1 MPSQDAV
8 QFGPGDRHREELQL
22 ARRRLLRMLALAIGA
37 HVLVLAGLR
46 FSGAWPESNLPAG
59 LEVRLVSD
67 ELPESRRNDTATYLS
82 QRTQQGAGNTQERT
96 AARTPGGTSAG
107 SPPPPAQRKAA
118 ATQGDELERLV
129 TTHPR
134 ARIAYV
140 TRAQDAQPDAAEP
153 ALPLLLGQAD
163 TATRPPGPDADA
175 DLALRGKARDELY
188 ITPDTRASELAPYL
202 DSWRRRVE
210 KVGTLNYPT
219 AAARRNLK
227 GNPVIEVTLRQDGA
241 LKSAVIRRS
250 SGHSEIDA
258 AALQILRLASP
269 YDPFPPTLAARYR
282 ALHFAYEWQ
291 FVGGRMGSRVSEL
304 P

>member
-8 QFGPGDRHREELQL
+8 HFGPGDRHREELRL

-37 HVLVLAGLR
+37 HGLVFAGLR
-46 FSGAWPESNLPAG
+46 FSGAWPDSSLQRG
-59 LEVRLVSD
+59 LEVRLVSN
-67 ELPESRRNDTATYLS
+67 ELPESRHNDTATYLS
-82 QRTQQGAGNTQERT
+82 QRTQLGAGNTQEQI
-96 AARTPGGTSAG
+96 AARTPGGASAG
-107 SPPPPAQRKAA
+107 SPPPTEYRKAEA
-118 ATQGDELERLV
+118 VPGDDLERLA
-129 TTHPR
+129 TSQPR

-140 TRAQDAQPDAAEP
+140 TRAQDEQPEVPDP
-153 ALPLLLGQAD
+153 ALPLLLGKGE
-163 TATRPPGPDADA
+163 TAARPPGPDADE
-175 DLALRGKARDELY
+175 DLALRGRPRDELY

-241 LKSAVIRRS
+241 LKAAVIRRS
-250 SGHSEIDA
+250 SGYSEIDA

-291 FVGGRMGSRVSEL
+291 FVGGRLGSGVSPL

>member
-1 MPSQDAV
+1 
-8 QFGPGDRHREELQL
+8 
-22 ARRRLLRMLALAIGA
+22 MLAIALGA
-37 HVLVLAGLR
+37 HALLFAGLR
-46 FSGAWPESNLPAG
+46 FGGAWSDAALPAG

-82 QRTQQGAGNTQERT
+82 QRTQLGSGNTQERE
-96 AARTPGGTSAG
+96 AARIPGGASAG
-107 SPPPPAQRKAA
+107 EPPRPEHQAGETRS
-118 ATQGDELERLV
+118 GDDVERLA

-134 ARIAYV
+134 ARIAFV
-140 TRAQDAQPDAAEP
+140 APHESATTETSATPP
-153 ALPLLLGQAD
+153 LPLMLGNGDSA
-163 TATRPPGPDADA
+163 ARPPGPDTDE
-175 DLALRGKARDELY
+175 DLALRGPARDEL
-188 ITPDTRASELAPYL
+188 TLSPDTRASELAPYL

-219 AAARRNLK
+219 AAARRRLK

-241 LKSAVIRRS
+241 LKSARILRS
-250 SGHSEIDA
+250 SGYSEIDA

-282 ALHFAYEWQ
+282 TLHFAYEWQ
-291 FVGGRMGSRVSEL
+291 FVGGRMGSRVSSV

>member
-1 MPSQDAV
+1 MPSQDAIV
-8 QFGPGDRHREELQL
+8 FGPGNRHREELRL
-22 ARRRLLRMLALAIGA
+22 ARRRLLRMLAVAIGV
-37 HVLVLAGLR
+37 HGLLLAGLR
-46 FSGAWPESNLPAG
+46 FGGAWPDSSLHSG

-67 ELPESRRNDTATYLS
+67 ELPESRRNDTATYLA
-82 QRTQQGAGNTQERT
+82 QRTQLGAGTTQERS
-96 AARTPGGTSAG
+96 AARIPGGASPG
-107 SPPPPAQRKAA
+107 SPPHPDRHEGESTP
-118 ATQGDELERLV
+118 GDALERLA

-134 ARIAYV
+134 APIAYV
-140 TRAQDAQPDAAEP
+140 TRAQDAQPEP
-153 ALPLLLGQAD
+153 PDVTLPLLPDHGEA
-163 TATRPPGPDADA
+163 ATRPPGPDADE
-175 DLALRGKARDELY
+175 DLSLRGKPRNELY

-219 AAARRNLK
+219 AAARRALQ

-250 SGHSEIDA
+250 SGHPEIDA

-269 YDPFPPTLAARYR
+269 YDPFPPALAARYR
-282 ALHFAYEWQ
+282 AMHFAYEWQ
-291 FVGGRMGSRVSEL
+291 FVGGRLGTRVPSL